1 MTDTRNTPENRIK
14 QSKSF
19 SEAKSNADKH
29 LAQSKAAFDLMPSSE
44 KKVPL
49 ITLNSQLGKVNN
61 INGDTDYVDDF
72 IDTEIKNPPIEHSP
86 PNIKEI
92 EESKKQ
98 LNESSKIMDEIKR
111 IKETKIFQKFNH
123 SFQITKCHSSNS
135 IYKESTQKQEDT
147 INFTQNNMLGLPKDD
162 TQYNYNKAFTGYHC
176 SSTI

>member
-1 MTDTRNTPENRIK
+1 MTDTRNTPENRTK
-14 QSKSF
+14 PSKSF
-19 SEAKSNADKH
+19 SEAKSNTDKH
-29 LAQSKAAFDLMPSSE
+29 LVQAKTAYGLLPSSE

-49 ITLNSQLGKVNN
+49 VTLNSQLGKVNN

-72 IDTEIKNPPIEHSP
+72 VDTEIKNPPIEHSP

-98 LNESSKIMDEIKR
+98 LDESSKLMEEIKR

-135 IYKESTQKQEDT
+135 IYKENSQKQEDA
-147 INFTQNNMLGLPKDD
+147 INYTQNNMLSLPKDD
-162 TQYNYNKAFTGYHC
+162 TQYINNKALVRCHG
-176 SSTI
+176 STTI